1 MTWDEVNEKM
11 DLLSQLVFLQKSKED
26 LLDKLNDASTSY
38 SQYVEISNGL
48 RIMNREINKIKSLAY
63 DHWKSIS

>member
-11 DLLSQLVFLQKSKED
+11 ALLSQLVFLQKED